1 MADCSEDLHARRLWN
16 DVLRV
21 LKDDNCQPRLLHLAR
36 FSFTAGEVKTFC
48 GKDKWRELTASRPEL
63 QKMLKSILYPEEKE
77 PGNPQHWE
85 WE

>member
-1 MADCSEDLHARRLWN
+1 MTIDVCCQTSYAEAVMPCKRETSSDIKGKYTRLMADCSEDLHARRLWN

-48 GKDKWRELTASRPEL
+48 GKDK
-63 QKMLKSILYPEEKE
+63 
-77 PGNPQHWE
+77 
-85 WE
+85 